1 MSESTEV
8 FVYEIVPEKLGEFQ
22 SIKDQ
27 LIAEAKT
34 LPGLIASAT
43 FRSDDQDNLFIDRM
57 RWESAEA
64 AKAGFE
70 LFQQLPTSEQ
80 FMSLMAG
87 PPKVGGR
94 FSLVAGS

>member
-1 MSESTEV
+1 MSECTEV
-8 FVYEIVPEKLGEFQ
+8 FVYEIVPEMVDEFQ

-27 LIAEAKT
+27 LIAEAET

-64 AKAGFE
+64 ARVGFE
-70 LFQQLPTSEQ
+70 LFQKLPTSER
-80 FMSLMAG
+80 FLSLMAG

-94 FSLVAGS
+94 FSLIAGS